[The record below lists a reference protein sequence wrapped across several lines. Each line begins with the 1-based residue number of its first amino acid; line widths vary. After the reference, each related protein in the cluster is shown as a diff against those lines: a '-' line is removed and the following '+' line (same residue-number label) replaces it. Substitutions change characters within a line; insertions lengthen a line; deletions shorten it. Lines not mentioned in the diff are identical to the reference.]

1 MVRFTATATVFYPP
15 PRSLLLFSR
24 SADLPDLPCRVPR
37 AVFVAYFLRGIGG
50 KGTAGV
56 TAR

>member
-24 SADLPDLPCRVPR
+24 SADLPDLPCVPR